1 MQTTNF
7 IRQLALVAAC
17 ISLVTLPAGCTTNKT
32 DWNARVGTYTYD
44 QVVVEMG
51 PPTKQA
57 KLTDGTLVAE
67 WETQRGYAQTS
78 YVGGGYYGR
87 SGYYGGYAPM
97 PVTTMSPTYFL
108 RLTFAPDGKLQSWKR
123 VAL

>member
-1 MQTTNF
+1 MHTLLFTRLP
-7 IRQLALVAAC
+7 ILVAAC
-17 ISLVTLPAGCTTNKT
+17 FSLVVFLAGCTTHKK
-32 DWNARVGTYTYD
+32 DWNARVGNFTFD
-44 QVVVEMG
+44 QAVVEMG

-57 KLTDGTLVAE
+57 KLIDGTLVAE

-87 SGYYGGYAPM
+87 RGYYGGYAPM
-97 PVTTMSPTYFL
+97 PVTTVSPTYFL